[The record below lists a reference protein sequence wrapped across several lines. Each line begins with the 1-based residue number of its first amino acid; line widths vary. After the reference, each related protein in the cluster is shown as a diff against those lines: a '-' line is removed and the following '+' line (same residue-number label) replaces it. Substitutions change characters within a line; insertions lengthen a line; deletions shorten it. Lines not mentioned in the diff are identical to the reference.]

1 MRALAKLR
9 ISALLLLLAAPGQA
23 QSERVIDAARIRLGD
38 VFPEAPGVVHDVDLG
53 PAPAPGNSRLLSRQ
67 EIERQL
73 RDAGRSPSVL
83 RVPASIRVTSAA
95 KRWTVAE
102 LETLVE
108 PAIERALPRGAR
120 LSKIRVR
127 KGYAL
132 SPRAEVGRVTIGK
145 LPKREGSYQTTA
157 MVELVTDRETSV
169 RLPVSVE
176 LELGSLATQSVL
188 EKGGTVH
195 LVIERGAARVSAVG
209 IALAA
214 GDVGDVVQFKVQN
227 THKVLR
233 GRIESRTTAKV
244 VGN

>member
-1 MRALAKLR
+1 M
-9 ISALLLLLAAPGQA
+9 P
-23 QSERVIDAARIRLGD
+23 D
-38 VFPEAPGVVHDVDLG
+38 APGVVHDVDLG

-73 RDAGRSPSVL
+73 REAGQSPSLV

-102 LETLVE
+102 LETLVQ

-120 LSKIRVR
+120 LAKLRVR

-132 SPRAEVGRVTIGK
+132 SPRSEVGRVTIGK
-145 LPKREGSYQTTA
+145 LPKREGSHQTTA
-157 MVELVTDRETSV
+157 MVELVADGETSV

-176 LELGSLATQSVL
+176 LELGAQASQSVL
-188 EKGGTVH
+188 EKGAAVH

-209 IALAA
+209 VALSA

-233 GRIESRTTAKV
+233 ARIESRTTAKV

>member
-1 MRALAKLR
+1 MKALAKLR
-9 ISALLLLLAAPGQA
+9 VSALLLLLAAPGQA

-38 VFPEAPGVVHDVDLG
+38 LIPSAPAVVHDVDLG

-73 RDAGRSPSVL
+73 RDAGRSPTLVRL
-83 RVPASIRVTSAA
+83 PASIRVTSAA

-102 LETLVE
+102 LQTLVQ
-108 PAIERALPRGAR
+108 PAVERALPRGAR
-120 LSKIRVR
+120 LSKLRVR

-132 SPRAEVGRVTIGK
+132 SPRSEVGRVTFGK
-145 LPKREGSYQTTA
+145 LPKREGPFQTTA
-157 MVELVTDRETSV
+157 MVELLADGETSV

-176 LELGSLATQSVL
+176 LELGTQATQSVL
-188 EKGGTVH
+188 EKGAAVH

-209 IALAA
+209 VALSA

-233 GRIESRTTAKV
+233 ARIQSRTTAKV
-244 VGN
+244 VGH

>member
-1 MRALAKLR
+1 MKTLSKLR
-9 ISALLLLLAAPGQA
+9 ISALLLLLAAPGLA

-38 VFPEAPGVVHDVDLG
+38 VLPEAPRVVHDVDLG
-53 PAPAPGNSRLLSRQ
+53 AAPAPGNSRLLSRE

-73 RDAGRSPSVL
+73 REAGQSPSLL
-83 RVPASIRVTSAA
+83 RLPASIRVTSAA

-102 LETLVE
+102 LETLVQ

-120 LSKIRVR
+120 LSKLRVR

-132 SPRAEVGRVTIGK
+132 SPRTEVGRVTFGK

-157 MVELVTDRETSV
+157 TVELVADGDTGV

-176 LELGSLATQSVL
+176 LELGALASQSVL
-188 EKGGTVH
+188 EKGAAVH

-209 IALAA
+209 VALSS

-233 GRIESRTTAKV
+233 GRIESRTTARV